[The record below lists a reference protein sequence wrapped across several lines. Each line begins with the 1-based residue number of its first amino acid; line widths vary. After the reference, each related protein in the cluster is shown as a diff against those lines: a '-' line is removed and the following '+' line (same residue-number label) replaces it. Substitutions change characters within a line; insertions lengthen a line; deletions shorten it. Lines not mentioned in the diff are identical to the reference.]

1 MVVTVETSLTAAVD
15 ALRRSG
21 LEPVVRQAPRQWSA
35 SPVEPGA
42 WVRMPGDEAYAVVT
56 VADIRP
62 GERIG
67 DWEPVSTLPD
77 PTAVLGFAAA
87 FYERRP
93 DADAQPL
100 EHGDPVAV
108 PSGQFH
114 SVFPEDV
121 VAAVE
126 DWALWEA
133 TWSVIPACEPD
144 ARRRAR
150 LQRLA
155 RSKVTGGDIPVDV
168 ALDPM
173 LLSMLS
179 DQQAEE
185 LDETIA
191 GLFLPGIRWWFPR
204 DRTGGR
210 LAGKTQVLL
219 REVVPAANPAGK
231 GIWLVVGAVPGGG
244 LRAGLA
250 RFVGKSTYHR
260 WDRMPQ
266 YWHSPATSVEELW
279 GLDGRHPAGLVDA
292 VVDAL
297 LAGRALD
304 ALDLCGV
311 TTDRATARVLQ
322 GLPESFR
329 LREWTDKW
337 TTNATG
343 LMAQA
348 APWRW
353 SASIVRGQRPR
364 RLETLGGF
372 GASRRPGLFLGSTG
386 GTPHLTFAQSG
397 SPLVAPRVEWE
408 RDPDYDL
415 VSLGLITP
423 AQIPLRRR

>member
-1 MVVTVETSLTAAVD
+1 MVFPVETSLTAAVD

-62 GERIG
+62 GAQLG
-67 DWEPVSTLPD
+67 DWEQVRALPD
-77 PTAVLGFAAA
+77 PTAVLGFTAA

-93 DADAQPL
+93 DAGTPPL
-100 EHGDPVAV
+100 EQGDPVAV

-126 DWALWEA
+126 DWAQWEA
-133 TWSVIPACEPD
+133 TWSVIPATEPEG
-144 ARRRAR
+144 RRRAR

-155 RSKVTGGDIPVDV
+155 ASKLTADVPVDV
-168 ALDPM
+168 ALDPL

-179 DQQAEE
+179 ERQAED
-185 LDETIA
+185 LDGTVA
-191 GLFLPGIRWWFPR
+191 GLHLPGIRWWFPR

-210 LAGKTQVLL
+210 LAGRTQVLL
-219 REVVPAANPAGK
+219 RELVPPARPAGK
-231 GIWLVVGAVPGGG
+231 GIWLAAGVAPGGG
-244 LRAGLA
+244 LRVGLGRFAGTSA
-250 RFVGKSTYHR
+250 YHR
-260 WDRMPQ
+260 WDAMPQ
-266 YWHSPATSVEELW
+266 YWQSPATSVDELW
-279 GLDGRHPAGLVDA
+279 GTTGVAGTRVDEI
-292 VVDAL
+292 VDAL
-297 LAGRALD
+297 LGGHPLE

-337 TTNATG
+337 TTNATA
-343 LMAQA
+343 LMANA

-353 SASIVRGQRPR
+353 PATPVSGRPR

-372 GASRRPGLFLGSTG
+372 GASRRPGLFLGAAG
-386 GTPHLTFAQSG
+386 GSAHLTFAQSG
-397 SPLVAPRVEWE
+397 SSLVAPRVEWE
-408 RDPDYDL
+408 RDLDFDL
-415 VSLGLITP
+415 VRLGLIT
-423 AQIPLRRR
+423 ADRIPLPRR

>member
-1 MVVTVETSLTAAVD
+1 METSLTAAVD

-62 GERIG
+62 GDRVG
-67 DWEPVSTLPD
+67 DWEQVRALPD
-77 PTAVLGFAAA
+77 PTAVLGFTAA

-93 DADAQPL
+93 GDARPL
-100 EHGDPVAV
+100 EHGDPLAV

-126 DWALWEA
+126 DWAQWEA
-133 TWSVIPACEPD
+133 TWSVVPAVE
-144 ARRRAR
+144 AEGRRRAR

-155 RSKVTGGDIPVDV
+155 TSKLTSGRVPVDV
-168 ALDPM
+168 ALDPA
-173 LLSMLS
+173 LLPVLS
-179 DQQAEE
+179 ERQAED
-185 LDETIA
+185 LDETVA

-210 LAGKTQVLL
+210 LAGRVQVLL
-219 REVVPAANPAGK
+219 REVVPPAKPAGK
-231 GIWLVVGAVPGGG
+231 GIWLTVGVVPGGG
-244 LRAGLA
+244 LRAGLTRVA
-250 RFVGKSTYHR
+250 GASAYHR

-266 YWHSPATSVEELW
+266 YWQSPATGVDELW
-279 GLDGRHPAGLVDA
+279 GAFADAGA

-297 LAGRALD
+297 LAGHALD
-304 ALDLCGV
+304 VLDMCGV

-337 TTNATG
+337 TTNATA
-343 LMAQA
+343 LMANA

-353 SASIVRGQRPR
+353 AAALVDGQRPR

-372 GASRRPGLFLGSTG
+372 GASRRPGLFLGSAG
-386 GTPHLTFAQSG
+386 GAAHLTFAQSG
-397 SPLVAPRVEWE
+397 GQLVAPRVEWE
-408 RDPDYDL
+408 RDLDFDL
-415 VSLGLITP
+415 VRLGLITP
-423 AQIPLRRR
+423 GDIPLRRRP

>member
-1 MVVTVETSLTAAVD
+1 VETSLTAAVD

-21 LEPVVRQAPRQWSA
+21 LDPVIRQAPRQWSA

-42 WVRMPGDEAYAVVT
+42 WVRLPGDEAYAVVT

-62 GERIG
+62 GERVG
-67 DWEPVSTLPD
+67 DWEQALTLPD
-77 PTAVLGFAAA
+77 QAAVLGFTAA
-87 FYERRP
+87 FYERRTDT
-93 DADAQPL
+93 DALPL
-100 EHGDPVAV
+100 VHGDPVAV

-126 DWALWEA
+126 DWAQWEA
-133 TWSVIPACEPD
+133 TWSVAPPVEPEG
-144 ARRRAR
+144 RRRAR

-155 RSKVTGGDIPVDV
+155 TSKLAAGALPVDV
-168 ALDPM
+168 ALDPV
-173 LLSMLS
+173 LLSMLTAR
-179 DQQAEE
+179 QAED
-185 LDETIA
+185 LDETVA

-210 LAGKTQVLL
+210 LAGRTSVLL
-219 REVVPAANPAGK
+219 RELAAPSNAAGK
-231 GIWLVVGAVPGGG
+231 GIWLVVGTAPGGG

-250 RFVGKSTYHR
+250 RCAGRSAYHR

-266 YWHSPATSVEELW
+266 YWRHPATSLDELW
-279 GLDGRHPAGLVDA
+279 GVASAPIDT

-297 LAGRALD
+297 LSGHALD

-329 LREWTDKW
+329 LREWTDRW
-337 TTNATG
+337 TTNATA
-343 LMAQA
+343 LMAHA

-353 SASIVRGQRPR
+353 PAAVVDGQRPR

-372 GASRRPGLFLGSTG
+372 GASRRPGLFLGAAG
-386 GTPHLTFAQSG
+386 GTAHLTFAQSG

-408 RDPDYDL
+408 RDPDLDL
-415 VSLGLITP
+415 VRLGLITLDR
-423 AQIPLRRR
+423 IPLRGR

>member
-1 MVVTVETSLTAAVD
+1 METSLTAAVD

-62 GERIG
+62 GERVG
-67 DWEPVSTLPD
+67 DWEEVRTLPD
-77 PTAVLGFAAA
+77 PTAVLGFTAA

-93 DADAQPL
+93 DAATLPL

-126 DWALWEA
+126 DWAQWEA
-133 TWSVIPACEPD
+133 TWAVVPAVEP
-144 ARRRAR
+144 ASRRRAR

-155 RSKVTGGDIPVDV
+155 TSKLTSGTVPVDI

-179 DQQAEE
+179 PEQAED
-185 LDETIA
+185 LDETVA

-210 LAGKTQVLL
+210 FAGRTQVLL
-219 REVVPAANPAGK
+219 RELVPPSTAAGK
-231 GIWLVVGAVPGGG
+231 GIWLAVGTAAGGG
-244 LRAGLA
+244 LRAGLG
-250 RFVGKSTYHR
+250 RFAGRSAYHR

-266 YWHSPATSVEELW
+266 YWQSPATTVDELW
-279 GLDGRHPAGLVDA
+279 GGQGPRLQT

-297 LAGRALD
+297 LSGHALEALD
-304 ALDLCGV
+304 MCGV

-322 GLPESFR
+322 GLPECFR

-337 TTNATG
+337 TTNATA
-343 LMAQA
+343 LMANA

-353 SASIVRGQRPR
+353 AASPPERRRPR

-372 GASRRPGLFLGSTG
+372 GASRRPGLFLGAPEG
-386 GTPHLTFAQSG
+386 PAHLSFAQSG

-408 RDPDYDL
+408 RDPDFDL
-415 VSLGLITP
+415 VRLGLLTTG
-423 AQIPLRRR
+423 QIPLRRR